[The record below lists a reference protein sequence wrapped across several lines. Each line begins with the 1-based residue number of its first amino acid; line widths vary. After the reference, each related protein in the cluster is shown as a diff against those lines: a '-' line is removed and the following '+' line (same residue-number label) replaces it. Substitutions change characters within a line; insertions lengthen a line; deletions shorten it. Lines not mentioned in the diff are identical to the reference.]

1 MQDDLDGNPRRVPN
15 PSRDGLRRAEP
26 VCAPREAGPLQT
38 DIAARARRPRR
49 ALLILAGAIVAGS
62 AISAAAVRAE
72 SLDDAGGG
80 GPGMHGRRIEK
91 ILDHVN
97 ATPAQRAQIR
107 AAWDGLRPQIKGLR
121 QQHHAV
127 RKQMLAAL
135 TAPTINTSEVERL
148 RQQATGLHDKM
159 SALVTQGMVATAQA
173 LTPEQRRQAQEAM
186 AKRGGGG
193 GHHRFGPR
201 GQ

>member
-1 MQDDLDGNPRRVPN
+1 MQIGTG
-15 PSRDGLRRAEP
+15 PSPTR
-26 VCAPREAGPLQT
+26 
-38 DIAARARRPRR
+38 IATPARRPRR
-49 ALLILAGAIVAGS
+49 VLLILAGAIVAGS

-80 GPGMHGRRIEK
+80 GVGGPGNAGLHGRRIEK
-91 ILDHVN
+91 ILDRVN
-97 ATPAQRAQIR
+97 ATPVQRAQIR

-135 TAPTINTSEVERL
+135 TAPTINTTDVERL
-148 RQQATGLHDKM
+148 RQQAAGLHDKM
-159 SALVTQGMVATAQA
+159 SALITQGMVATAQA
-173 LTPEQRRQAQEAM
+173 LTPEQRKQAQEEL
-186 AKRGGGG
+186 AKRGGG

>member
-1 MQDDLDGNPRRVPN
+1 MQIGTG
-15 PSRDGLRRAEP
+15 PS
-26 VCAPREAGPLQT
+26 QT
-38 DIAARARRPRR
+38 QIATRARRPRR
-49 ALLILAGAIVAGS
+49 AWLILAGAIVAGS
-62 AISAAAVRAE
+62 AISATAVRAE
-72 SLDDAGGG
+72 SDDAGGG
-80 GPGMHGRRIEK
+80 PGGAGMHGRRIEK

-97 ATPAQRAQIR
+97 ATPAQRAQVR

-173 LTPEQRRQAQEAM
+173 LTPEQRKQAQEAM

>member
-1 MQDDLDGNPRRVPN
+1 MDD
-15 PSRDGLRRAEP
+15 
-26 VCAPREAGPLQT
+26 EA
-38 DIAARARRPRR
+38 
-49 ALLILAGAIVAGS
+49 
-62 AISAAAVRAE
+62 
-72 SLDDAGGG
+72 G
-80 GPGMHGRRIEK
+80 GPGGPGNVGLQGRRIEK
-91 ILDHVN
+91 ILDRVN

-135 TAPTINTSEVERL
+135 TSPTINTSEVERL

-159 SALVTQGMVATAQA
+159 SALVTQGMVATAQV
-173 LTPEQRRQAQEAM
+173 LTPEQRKQAQEEL
-186 AKRGGGG
+186 AKHGG
-193 GHHRFGPR
+193 GHGHRFGPR

>member
-1 MQDDLDGNPRRVPN
+1 MQIGTG
-15 PSRDGLRRAEP
+15 PS
-26 VCAPREAGPLQT
+26 QT
-38 DIAARARRPRR
+38 EIATRARRPRR

-72 SLDDAGGG
+72 AMDDEAGGPG

-91 ILDHVN
+91 VLDRVN

-135 TAPTINTSEVERL
+135 AAPTINTSEVERL

-159 SALVTQGMVATAQA
+159 SALVTQGMVATAQV
-173 LTPEQRRQAQEAM
+173 LTPEQRKQAQEEL
-186 AKRGGGG
+186 AKHGGG
-193 GHHRFGPR
+193 GHGHRFGPR

>member
-1 MQDDLDGNPRRVPN
+1 MQIGTG
-15 PSRDGLRRAEP
+15 PS
-26 VCAPREAGPLQT
+26 QT
-38 DIAARARRPRR
+38 EIATRARRPRR

-62 AISAAAVRAE
+62 AISAAVVRAE
-72 SLDDAGGG
+72 ALDDEAGGG
-80 GPGMHGRRIEK
+80 GPGGPGNVGSPGRRIEK
-91 ILDHVN
+91 ILDRVS

-135 TAPTINTSEVERL
+135 AAPTINTADVERL
-148 RQQATGLHDKM
+148 RQQASGLHDKM
-159 SALVTQGMVATAQA
+159 SALITQGIVATAQV
-173 LTPEQRRQAQEAM
+173 LTPEQRRQAQEEM

-193 GHHRFGPR
+193 HGHRFGPR

>member
-1 MQDDLDGNPRRVPN
+1 MQIGTG
-15 PSRDGLRRAEP
+15 PS
-26 VCAPREAGPLQT
+26 QT
-38 DIAARARRPRR
+38 QLATRARRPRR
-49 ALLILAGAIVAGS
+49 ALLILAGALVAGS
-62 AISAAAVRAE
+62 AIAAGAVRAE
-72 SLDDAGGG
+72 SLDDAGGGGPG

-127 RKQMLAAL
+127 RKQMLTAL

-148 RQQATGLHDKM
+148 RQQATGLHEKM

-173 LTPEQRRQAQEAM
+173 LTPEQRKQAQEEM
-186 AKRGGGG
+186 AKRGG

>member
-1 MQDDLDGNPRRVPN
+1 MQIGTG
-15 PSRDGLRRAEP
+15 PSR
-26 VCAPREAGPLQT
+26 T

-62 AISAAAVRAE
+62 AISTAAVRAE

-80 GPGMHGRRIEK
+80 GPGGHGNVGLQGRRIEK
-91 ILDHVN
+91 ILDRVN
-97 ATPAQRAQIR
+97 ATPTQRAQIR

-135 TAPTINTSEVERL
+135 TAPTIDT
-148 RQQATGLHDKM
+148 T
-159 SALVTQGMVATAQA
+159 
-173 LTPEQRRQAQEAM
+173 
-186 AKRGGGG
+186 
-193 GHHRFGPR
+193 
-201 GQ
+201 

>member
-1 MQDDLDGNPRRVPN
+1 MQIGTG
-15 PSRDGLRRAEP
+15 PS
-26 VCAPREAGPLQT
+26 QT
-38 DIAARARRPRR
+38 DIATRARRPRR
-49 ALLILAGAIVAGS
+49 ALLILAGAIIAGS

-72 SLDDAGGG
+72 AFDDEAGAGPG
-80 GPGMHGRRIEK
+80 GPGGMHGHRIEK
-91 ILDHVN
+91 ILDRVN

-107 AAWDGLRPQIKGLR
+107 AAWDGLRPQINGLR

-135 TAPTINTSEVERL
+135 TAPTINTADVERL
-148 RQQATGLHDKM
+148 RQQASGLHDKM
-159 SALVTQGMVATAQA
+159 SSLITQGMVATAQI
-173 LTPEQRRQAQEAM
+173 LTPEQRKQAQEEM

-193 GHHRFGPR
+193 HGHRFGPR